1 LKSVLVIEDEHLL
14 LWALVKR
21 FRKAGFEA
29 EGCESAE
36 EGLQVL
42 ENQPMGLVVL
52 DLRLPRMDGMQCL
65 KEIRTMHPQTAVVMM
80 TAHGDIGSAVEAMRL
95 GAYNYLTKPFDFRE
109 VLAIAET
116 LLGDPGEAVP
126 APPVASHVTRT
137 APVGAPRKQTRAAH
151 AYAVDSLLG
160 ASASMQQVKALTR
173 KVAASS
179 TTTVLLTGESGT
191 GKDHLAKVIHYSSP
205 RAQAPFVHVNVT
217 SLAPTLF
224 ESELF
229 GHERGAFTGAH
240 ARKKGLLTMAQG
252 GTLYL
257 DEIGDLDPGLQSDLL
272 HVLEERSFK
281 RVGGVENLAV
291 DVRFIAATNSDLR
304 SKVSEGTFRRDL
316 YYRLRVVPIELPP
329 LRERDDDVI
338 ILAQE
343 FLRRCAESFQCE
355 MLEFEPDA
363 LSRLRNHTWPGN
375 VRELRNV
382 IERACVLGEGR
393 AVTADMLVFEELI
406 PSAQQAGDP
415 VSLLSDSGMNL
426 EEVERNLIQA
436 ALERSNGSQI
446 KAAEILGLG
455 RDALRYR
462 MKKHDLL

>member
-1 LKSVLVIEDEHLL
+1 
-14 LWALVKR
+14 
-21 FRKAGFEA
+21 
-29 EGCESAE
+29 
-36 EGLQVL
+36 
-42 ENQPMGLVVL
+42 
-52 DLRLPRMDGMQCL
+52 
-65 KEIRTMHPQTAVVMM
+65 MM

-95 GAYNYLTKPFDFRE
+95 GAYNYLTKPFEFSE

-116 LLGDPGEAVP
+116 LVGDPQPVPTASAVP
-126 APPVASHVTRT
+126 RPASRMAGVGTPRPP
-137 APVGAPRKQTRAAH
+137 GAAH
-151 AYAVDSLLG
+151 RAYAPESLLG
-160 ASASMQQVKALTR
+160 ASPTMQQVKALAR

-191 GKDHLAKVIHYSSP
+191 GKDHLAKVIHYSSA

-229 GHERGAFTGAH
+229 GHERGAFTGAT
-240 ARKKGLLTMAQG
+240 ARKKGLLSMAQG

-257 DEIGDLDPGLQSDLL
+257 DEIGDLDLGLQSDLL
-272 HVLEERSFK
+272 HVLEERSYK
-281 RVGGVENLAV
+281 RVGGVENFAV

-304 SKVSEGTFRRDL
+304 TKVAEGSFRQDL
-316 YYRLRVVPIELPP
+316 YYRLRVVPIELPS
-329 LRERDDDVI
+329 LRERGDDVT

-343 FLRRCAESFQCE
+343 FLKRCAESFQCE
-355 MLEFEPDA
+355 MQTFTPEA
-363 LSRLRNHTWPGN
+363 LTRLRNHTWPGN

-393 AVTADMLVFEELI
+393 HLTADMLAFEELI
-406 PSAQQAGDP
+406 PSARQLNGDAA
-415 VSLLSDSGMNL
+415 SFLTDSGMNL

-436 ALERSNGSQI
+436 ALQRSHGSQI